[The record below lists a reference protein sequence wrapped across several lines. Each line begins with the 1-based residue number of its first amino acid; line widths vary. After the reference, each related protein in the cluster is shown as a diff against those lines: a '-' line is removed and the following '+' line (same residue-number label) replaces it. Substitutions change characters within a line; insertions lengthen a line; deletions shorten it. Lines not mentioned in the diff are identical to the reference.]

1 LADWGSP
8 LEFPSCFQIPT
19 KYHIRQNLTE
29 VKIAKIRKRASLISN
44 MTALTAIIEE
54 LKLLPPRKREE
65 VAIFIHGLRIASEG
79 EKKAAFDDI
88 FGWMSSEEA
97 DQYEQVIERSCE
109 RIGGK
114 SF

>member
-1 LADWGSP
+1 
-8 LEFPSCFQIPT
+8 
-19 KYHIRQNLTE
+19 
-29 VKIAKIRKRASLISN
+29 

-54 LKLLPPRKREE
+54 LKLLPPKKREE
-65 VAIFIHGLRIASEG
+65 AATFIHGLRIASEA

-97 DQYEQVIERSCE
+97 DQYEQAIEESCG